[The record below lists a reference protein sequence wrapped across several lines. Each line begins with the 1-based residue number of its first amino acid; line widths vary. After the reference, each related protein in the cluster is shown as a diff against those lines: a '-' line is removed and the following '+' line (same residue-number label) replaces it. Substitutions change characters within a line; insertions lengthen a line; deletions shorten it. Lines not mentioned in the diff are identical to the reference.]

1 MRLCKV
7 IAIQWRNCINNC
19 FNLFFQS
26 GSKKYQN
33 IVFLLIF
40 RTRYVRWIFLNPS
53 YTAPSGLSCQ
63 VWHLDRH
70 TSLADR
76 CLPGLPEGNPLWTPL
91 NKLGNQEDSPSP
103 MGSLIR
109 GANLAFSPRYSPFHL
124 CHRNFNL
131 LIWQPLFPPRTKS
144 NQGFFPA
151 YARIFS
157 FF

>member
-1 MRLCKV
+1 MLIHSHTVAKLCQQLLQFVSSK
-7 IAIQWRNCINNC
+7 CIKKNIET
-19 FNLFFQS
+19 LSFFT
-26 GSKKYQN
+26 N
-33 IVFLLIF
+33 F
-40 RTRYVRWIFLNPS
+40 RTYKICKMDFVDPS
-53 YTAPSGLSCQ
+53 YTALRAYLAKLR
-63 VWHLDRH
+63 LDCH

-103 MGSLIR
+103 TGSLIR

>member
-1 MRLCKV
+1 MLCITLAMYNTCITSIKRS
-7 IAIQWRNCINNC
+7 IAHTCDT
-19 FNLFFQS
+19 S
-26 GSKKYQN
+26 
-33 IVFLLIF
+33 FLAMF
-40 RTRYVRWIFLNPS
+40 HTRYVRWILSIHLTPPYGLILPS
-53 YTAPSGLSCQ
+53 CAWTA
-63 VWHLDRH
+63 
-70 TSLADR
+70 
-76 CLPGLPEGNPLWTPL
+76 L

-103 MGSLIR
+103 TGSLIR

>member
-1 MRLCKV
+1 MLIHSHTVAKLCQQLLQFVSSK
-7 IAIQWRNCINNC
+7 CIKKNIET
-19 FNLFFQS
+19 LSFFT
-26 GSKKYQN
+26 N
-33 IVFLLIF
+33 F
-40 RTRYVRWIFLNPS
+40 RTRYVRWILSIHLTPPYGLILPS
-53 YTAPSGLSCQ
+53 CAWTAIQAWQIVVCQ
-63 VWHLDRH
+63 ACR
-70 TSLADR
+70 R
-76 CLPGLPEGNPLWTPL
+76 GILWTPL

-103 MGSLIR
+103 TGSLIR